1 MSVPHGRPKE
11 REASLGGVARGLRG
25 ALLRTRG
32 TGRLC
37 KAGPGSRSAR
47 GAK

>member
-11 REASLGGVARGLRG
+11 RDLLLGGVEQGLRG
-25 ALLRTRG
+25 ALLHACG

-37 KAGPGSRSAR
+37 KAGPRSRGAR
-47 GAK
+47 GLS